1 MKKIIII
8 YVTRCFSNK
17 VNDSALDRMFSLLQA
32 QFIESSTIALQR
44 FEDLL
49 PAAHLV
55 SLPRDAQV

>member
-1 MKKIIII
+1 MIF